1 MTQNRTQLAGFLLF
15 ACAALHSIAHAFPST
30 GPDLITGDLPAVQQF
45 GRSGDEV
52 GLAVGTISCNA
63 GDAPVTFTQTP
74 STNHPV
80 AAINLYRLTPTRI
93 EQIGQSWVMHTF
105 APLQNNTCGFGC
117 AGGCGADRL
126 CPGCASPHT
135 TTTAAAQNNLSSRAW
150 VQPFAGVLSASA
162 FSHAGHSHNGASHR
176 MAVVD
181 ADLTQDDPGNAAAQY
196 LVEAQHIAPE
206 DSAAGN
212 QFNNVSHRLYSVTG
226 NSGETYAFAPI
237 GPAVAMSPALDGWSG
252 ATQALIEPA
261 PGVDGRAWIAFLVTG
276 PVEGIWHYEY
286 AVYNMNLDRAIES
299 LTVPTGCAAISNVT
313 FHAPRNAP
321 GFPSDGTAGSAGY
334 SNDAWQ
340 FVAGSSSASWA
351 TEPVAVNPNANAI
364 RWGTL
369 YNFAFDADR
378 PPTAVAATIGL
389 FKTGDTFAVA
399 VAGPGHA
406 GDLNADGLVNALDG
420 DVLVNVLLGFD
431 PDPSHMQCADVNG
444 DGANNGADIGAWV
457 AVALL

>member
-1 MTQNRTQLAGFLLF
+1 MFQSKCHFFGFVLITAG
-15 ACAALHSIAHAFPST
+15 AINPDAQAFPSP
-30 GPDLITGDLPAVQQF
+30 GPDLITGDMPAVQQF

-80 AAINLYRLTPTRI
+80 AAMNLYRLTPMRI

-117 AGGCGADRL
+117 VGGCGSDRL

-135 TTTAAAQNNLSSRAW
+135 TTTAAAQSNLSSRAW
-150 VQPFAGVLSASA
+150 VQPFTGVLAASA
-162 FSHAGHSHNGASHR
+162 FSHAGHSHNGTSHR
-176 MAVVD
+176 LAVAD
-181 ADLTQDDPGNAAAQY
+181 GDLTQDDPDNAAAQY
-196 LVEAQHIAPE
+196 LVEVQHVTPE

-212 QFNNVSHRLYSVTG
+212 QFNNVSHRRYSVTG
-226 NSGETYAFAPI
+226 ISGETYTLGPI
-237 GPAVAMSPALDGWSG
+237 GPAAVMSPAIDAWSD
-252 ATQALIEPA
+252 ATQTLIEPA
-261 PGVDGRAWIAFLVTG
+261 PGVDGRAMVAYRVTG
-276 PVEGIWHYEY
+276 PVAGVWHYEY
-286 AVYNMNLDRAIES
+286 AIYNMNLDRAIES
-299 LTVPTGCAAISNVT
+299 LSVPTGCATINNLA

-321 GFPSDGTAGSAGY
+321 GFPNDGTVGNAGY
-334 SNDAWQ
+334 SNDPWQ
-340 FVAGSSSASWA
+340 VVVNSGSVSWS
-351 TEPVAVNPNANAI
+351 TESLAINPNANAI

-378 PPTAVAATIGL
+378 PPTTVVATIGL
-389 FKTGDTFAVA
+389 FKTGNTFAVT
-399 VAGPGHA
+399 VSGPALA
-406 GDLNADGLVNALDG
+406 GDLNADGVVDSLDG

-431 PDPSHMQCADVNG
+431 REPSHVQCADVNG

-457 AVALL
+457 DAAI